1 LPCAQQPQPL
11 LLDLSAKS
19 LAFQAWGEPTPT
31 GSAACGEA
39 DLDRRKLLGFGAAAA
54 MSTLAPRAF
63 AGEALAAPALSLE
76 PRSVSLHNLHT
87 GESLDA
93 LYFDQGRY
101 VPDALAAVNRVLRD
115 FRTGDVHD
123 MDPRLLDLLTAV
135 HGKVEANRPFQVIS
149 GYRSPKTNA
158 MLHDRSHGVASQS
171 LHMQGM
177 AIDVRVEGVQLTH
190 LHQAALDLGRGGVGF
205 YPSSDFVHMD
215 VGRVRRWNG
224 V

>member
-1 LPCAQQPQPL
+1 MTIAHKAKAQ
-11 LLDLSAKS
+11 SV
-19 LAFQAWGEPTPT
+19 
-31 GSAACGEA
+31 AAV
-39 DLDRRKLLGFGAAAA
+39 
-54 MSTLAPRAF
+54 
-63 AGEALAAPALSLE
+63 E

-93 LYFDQGRY
+93 VYWDQGRY

-115 FRTGDVHD
+115 FRTGDEHL
-123 MDPRLLDLLTAV
+123 MDPRLIDLLTAV
-135 HGKVEANRPFQVIS
+135 HAKVEASRPFQVIS

-158 MLHDRSHGVASQS
+158 MLHERSPGVASQS

-190 LHQAALDLGRGGVGF
+190 LHKAAIDLGRGGVGL
-205 YPSSDFVHMD
+205 YPVSDFVHMD

-224 V
+224 A